1 VVQGAYPV
9 SGSGSQITIPYT
21 ATAADVADTGDLFTL
36 HFKVKAKTS
45 TSSAISMTTVQV
57 AAEDVTSTSGDFFVL
72 NSAASTVVIT
82 EGDHIL
88 GDVNGD
94 GQINLVDAVM
104 VIRYCNN
111 AKVFSSVEEKAADV
125 NKDDKVTSLDAL
137 RIMQYYNGEVKSF

>member
-1 VVQGAYPV
+1 
-9 SGSGSQITIPYT
+9 
-21 ATAADVADTGDLFTL
+21 
-36 HFKVKAKTS
+36 VKAKTS